1 MRTCVRV
8 GDPPYRPIKELE
20 RAIARGELDF
30 AIGYARELG
39 QTRGRPLDLALA
51 VGLLALIAAQRP
63 RAYDAWALRWLGRW
77 IAEARRPTIARAA
90 ELAGALADM
99 GVQHPG
105 AREAVEQALRS

>member
-8 GDPPYRPIKELE
+8 GDPPYRPVQELE
-20 RAIARGELDF
+20 LAIARGELDL

-39 QTRGRPLDLALA
+39 GSRGRPLDLRLAL
-51 VGLLALIAAQRP
+51 GMLALIAAQRP
-63 RAYDAWALRWLGRW
+63 RAYDAWAVRWLGRW
-77 IAEARRPTIARAA
+77 IAETRQPTIASAA

-105 AREAVEQALRS
+105 ARDAIEQALRG

>member
-1 MRTCVRV
+1 V
-8 GDPPYRPIKELE
+8 KELE
-20 RAIARGELDF
+20 RALARGELDF

-39 QTRGRPLDLALA
+39 RSGGRPLDLELAL
-51 VGLLALIAAQRP
+51 GLLALIAAQRP

-90 ELAGALADM
+90 ELARALADL

-105 AREAVEQALRS
+105 AREAIRRALRA

>member
-8 GDPPYRPIKELE
+8 GDPPYRPVKELE

-39 QTRGRPLDLALA
+39 QARGRPLDLELAL
-51 VGLLALIAAQRP
+51 GLLALIAAQRP

-77 IAEARRPTIARAA
+77 IAEARRPTIATAA

-105 AREAVEQALRS
+105 AREAVQRSLRG

>member
-8 GDPPYRPIKELE
+8 GDPPYRPAKELE

-39 QTRGRPLDLALA
+39 HARGRPLDLQLAL
-51 VGLLALIAAQRP
+51 GLLALIAAQRP

-77 IAEARRPTIARAA
+77 IAEARRPTIANAA

-105 AREAVEQALRS
+105 AREAVERALRG

>member
-1 MRTCVRV
+1 M
-8 GDPPYRPIKELE
+8 KEFE

-39 QTRGRPLDLALA
+39 RSRARPLDLELAL
-51 VGLLALIAAQRP
+51 GLLALIAAQRP
-63 RAYDAWALRWLGRW
+63 REYDAWALRWLGRW
-77 IAEARRPTIARAA
+77 IDEARGPTIAVAA

-105 AREAVEQALRS
+105 AREAIEHALRG